1 MKICSHGWKGFP
13 LFRDCFLFIVKF
25 WAIWYSFYALVL
37 CTWSYSN
44 FLFIR
49 NLNSAT
55 LLPCFGLISSVPSGY
70 FRICKGLREI
80 TLRSNLRFSL
90 ESSLITYP
98 HPPPVSALYAPS
110 ELIFISSCFGLR
122 HECLMSIKTIVFNI
136 SWKLDVHKSY
146 SGTVLNMLVPHMS
159 FHECKILICHNFFE
173 HMRAACALY

>member
-55 LLPCFGLISSVPSGY
+55 LLPCFGLISSVLSGY

-80 TLRSNLRFSL
+80 MLRSNLRFSL
-90 ESSLITYP
+90 ESSCPFRPWSPTPIHLPFQHYTL
-98 HPPPVSALYAPS
+98 HL
-110 ELIFISSCFGLR
+110 
-122 HECLMSIKTIVFNI
+122 
-136 SWKLDVHKSY
+136 SWF
-146 SGTVLNMLVPHMS
+146 S
-159 FHECKILICHNFFE
+159 FHL
-173 HMRAACALY
+173 ALVCAMNAWCQ